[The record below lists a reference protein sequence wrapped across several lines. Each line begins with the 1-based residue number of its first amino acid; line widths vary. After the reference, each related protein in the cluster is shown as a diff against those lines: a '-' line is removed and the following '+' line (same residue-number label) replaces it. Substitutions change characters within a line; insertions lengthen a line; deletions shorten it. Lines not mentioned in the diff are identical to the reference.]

1 MKKLDTTQM
10 SRRSFLKVCGFGAAA
25 AGLGLVGCGG
35 SGSTAA
41 TTEAA
46 SSAATASYDPV
57 TLRVAFMPNLGSAA
71 TLYAAIDQGYFDE
84 VGITV
89 EPSQFDA
96 GPAEIA
102 AMQSGDIDLA
112 QIGHGAH
119 ALCIEGQAKIFAF
132 DQLSKADSVVANKS
146 HGIEKASDLKGKT
159 IAFASGTS
167 SEVILNY
174 VLKDAGLTTDDVTL
188 VEMKVDGMTTALISG
203 QIDAAATWSPNTVT
217 LEQQLGDDYLV
228 LGNNT
233 DYSDKVAFPGSFV
246 CLPEYAD
253 KNAEILERFAAA
265 LDKGKVYRAA
275 NIDACAKLL
284 ADKLGLPE
292 DTLLQSTDE
301 GDWQGSADAIGHTDT
316 IMGYYKAQQQVFIDN
331 GRIEAEVPVTD
342 YVLEDVIT
350 AGDKLFE
357 TIK

>member
-203 QIDAAATWSPNTVT
+203 QIDAAAGLARRYVARVDVT
-217 LEQQLGDDYLV
+217 
-228 LGNNT
+228 
-233 DYSDKVAFPGSFV
+233 
-246 CLPEYAD
+246 
-253 KNAEILERFAAA
+253 
-265 LDKGKVYRAA
+265 
-275 NIDACAKLL
+275 
-284 ADKLGLPE
+284 
-292 DTLLQSTDE
+292 
-301 GDWQGSADAIGHTDT
+301 
-316 IMGYYKAQQQVFIDN
+316 
-331 GRIEAEVPVTD
+331 
-342 YVLEDVIT
+342 
-350 AGDKLFE
+350 
-357 TIK
+357 